1 MQQTFS
7 ALVARTRALPT
18 PMRYA
23 GTLLI
28 VACTFLLRRA
38 LDPALPDLPYLVSF
52 IAILLCASIFN
63 HGAGFVATAL
73 SGAFAAYFYLLPHQA
88 FQVEALQNLTGL
100 ILFLAVGTAISVII
114 ETLHRALA
122 DAQHA
127 HAILE
132 KSERARDLLL
142 HEIRHRTRNDLMSL
156 QGLLLL
162 RARNTPSEEAQ
173 DGLRE
178 AAEHVRAL
186 ARVHARLAPERALGG
201 NAASVN
207 TREFIT
213 GLCTDMELAL
223 AGDGL
228 RPITLNVEAEPH
240 TLDTERAVQLGLVLN
255 ETVTNALK
263 YAFPRDRSGTVRVHF
278 RRNEGEFV
286 LTVADDGVGLLCAE
300 TTDLLA
306 TRRPG
311 SGVGTRLLRALA
323 TQLRGAFTC
332 RPNDDAIGTI
342 AELHFPA
349 EASGAGR

>member
-18 PMRYA
+18 PMRYG

-28 VACTFLLRRA
+28 VVCTFLLRRA
-38 LDPALPDLPYLVSF
+38 LDPVLPDLPYLFSF
-52 IAILLCASIFN
+52 IAILLCTSIFN

-88 FQVEALQNLTGL
+88 FQVEALRNLTGL
-100 ILFLAVGTAISVII
+100 ILFLAVGSAISVTI
-114 ETLHRALA
+114 EALHRAAA
-122 DAQHA
+122 DAQRT

-132 KSERARDLLL
+132 KSERARELLL

-162 RARNTPSEEAQ
+162 RARNTPSEEAR

-186 ARVHARLAPERALGG
+186 ARVHARLAPERALGA

-228 RPITLNVEAEPH
+228 RPIALNVEAEPH

-263 YAFPRDRSGTVRVHF
+263 YAFPKDRPGTVCVHF

-300 TTDLLA
+300 QTASPA
-306 TRRPG
+306 TRRRG
-311 SGVGTRLLRALA
+311 SGIGTRLLRALA
-323 TQLRGAFTC
+323 TQLRGAFAH
-332 RPNDDAIGTI
+332 RQNDDGLGTI

-349 EASGAGR
+349 EAPGSGR